1 MAVFADT
8 SLPKNLPSPLNP
20 PKAARP
26 QSTPKFAPP
35 PPMIADSAVQDSVN
49 NQLAAAAGTGRA
61 ALSGM
66 DRAGVSRGK
75 GQQRM
80 ADMAEASA
88 DAQARVGAAKTE
100 MGAAAANAGARQAYE
115 NTMRGEQIANTGLL
129 ENLRQANA
137 MERIQKQGWQQDL
150 NEAIRRG
157 QFGLDSIY
165 MDQTPIINALLR
177 QGG

>member
-8 SLPKNLPSPLNP
+8 SLPKSAPSPLAQ
-20 PKAARP
+20 PKAAKQQAAP
-26 QSTPKFAPP
+26 SFAPP
-35 PPMIADSAVQDSVN
+35 PPMISDSSVQDSVN
-49 NQLAAAAGTGRA
+49 NQMAAAAGAGRA
-61 ALSGM
+61 TLAGM
-66 DRAGVSRGK
+66 DRAGVSRGR

-88 DAQARVGAAKTE
+88 DALARMGAAKTE
-100 MGAAAANAGARQAYE
+100 MGAAAANAAAQQTYQ
-115 NTMRGEQIANTGLL
+115 NTMRGEHISNTGLL
-129 ENLRQANA
+129 ENLRQATA
-137 MERIQKQGWQQDL
+137 MERIQQRGWKQDL

-165 MDQTPIINALLR
+165 LDRTPIIDALMR